1 MQAREARAARARSDT
16 GWYQPGSRAI
26 RTTRRR
32 SRLYTDR
39 VMTMAHA
46 AAGAAIAHGS
56 RSRVRAVVAALA
68 AHALL
73 DLPRHED
80 LEMREEGV
88 LTLTTIGVCATL
100 FGVAQPGV
108 LGRVPVLAAP
118 TSSTC
123 CGPDGARSS
132 RRTASAG
139 CTGSL
144 PTPIATAP
152 AQVAAAG
159 GRRSRSSRARRR
171 HAA

>member
-1 MQAREARAARARSDT
+1 MVPAGKPRHTNHPAPFAA
-16 GWYQPGSRAI
+16 
-26 RTTRRR
+26 
-32 SRLYTDR
+32 YTDH

-88 LTLTTIGVCATL
+88 LTLTTIGVCAAL
-100 FGVAQPGV
+100 FGIRSREFWGAFLCSSPDLEHVLRPGRRAFFPTHRF
-108 LGRVPVLAAP
+108 GRLHGLV
-118 TSSTC
+118 
-123 CGPDGARSS
+123 
-132 RRTASAG
+132 
-139 CTGSL
+139 

-159 GRRSRSSRARRR
+159 ATLAIIAARRR